1 MWRWGGCTHMHTHAR
16 TRTYTHT
23 YIHICLLPEMKPH
36 KTHQHTKQTYKK
48 KRKKKYHFNETTT
61 PKGFLEVLRWW
72 FGSCCSFSLVGLLS
86 GVFAEATRGRVRIS
100 LSLTISFQEELSIIF
115 LVLLSLFIAFSLFLL
130 LSFSPTLSFFL
141 IPRIYHTSTESL
153 LVWEWA
159 ADPAHLKRGEHG
171 GCR

>member
-16 TRTYTHT
+16 AHIHTHT
-23 YIHICLLPEMKPH
+23 YTYASFLKWNHIKHTSTLNK
-36 KTHQHTKQTYKK
+36 HTKKK
-48 KRKKKYHFNETTT
+48 EKKNHFNETTT

-115 LVLLSLFIAFSLFLL
+115 LVLLSLFIAFFL
-130 LSFSPTLSFFL
+130 SHSFFL
-141 IPRIYHTSTESL
+141 SYSSYIPYKHWEPSCVGMGGGSSSL
-153 LVWEWA
+153 E
-159 ADPAHLKRGEHG
+159 KRGAWG
-171 GCR
+171 V